1 MVEPAAPASY
11 YGRPVLKAPV
21 WSEEIP
27 WYFFAGG
34 MAGASAPLALAASLA
49 HNRPLARAASAVALA
64 GVAVSPPLLISDLGR
79 PERFLNMLR
88 VFKPTSPMNMGT
100 WILTAFGPAAAL
112 GAGREMLGLLP
123 RAGRAGQVGAAV
135 LGPVLSTYT
144 AVLLA
149 NTAVPVWHEARRELP
164 FVFAGGS
171 MASAGAA
178 ALALTPARSA
188 GPARRLAV
196 GGVLLTGAAAQRME
210 RRLGP
215 LGGPYREGRP
225 ARLRTAAQRLSL
237 AGAALAGL
245 GRGRPAV
252 GRAGAALMLAG
263 VASERRMVFSAGSPS
278 ARDPAYTVGPQRR
291 RLARRQRSEAR
302 LQAAAETSSRGGC

>member
-1 MVEPAAPASY
+1 LSPGPRERRMVEPARPASY

-21 WSEEIP
+21 WSPEIP

-34 MAGASAPLALAASLA
+34 MAGASAPLALAASLS
-49 HNRPLARAASAVALA
+49 HNRPLARAASGVALA
-64 GVAVSPPLLISDLGR
+64 GVAVSPPLLIKDLGR

-88 VFKPTSPMNMGT
+88 VFKPTSPMSMGT
-100 WILTAFGPAAAL
+100 WILSAFGPAAAL
-112 GAGREMLGLLP
+112 GAGRELKGWLP

-135 LGPVLSTYT
+135 LGPALSTYT

-149 NTAVPVWHEARRELP
+149 NTAVPVWHEARQELP

-178 ALALTPARSA
+178 SMVLAPAGSA
-188 GPARRLAV
+188 GPARRLAL
-196 GGVLLTGAAAQRME
+196 GGALLAGVATQRME

-215 LGGPYREGRP
+215 LGDPYRAGRP
-225 ARLRTAAQRLSL
+225 ARLRSAARGLGL

-245 GRGRPAV
+245 GRGRPAAGRV
-252 GRAGAALMLAG
+252 GGALLLAA
-263 VASERRMVFSAGSPS
+263 VASERWMVFSAGAPS
-278 ARDPAYTVGPQRR
+278 ALDPAYTVGPQR
-291 RLARRQRSEAR
+291 ARVSGD
-302 LQAAAETSSRGGC
+302 AAAEALPK

>member
-1 MVEPAAPASY
+1 MVEPAQPTSY
-11 YGRPVLKAPV
+11 YGRAVLKPPV
-21 WSEEIP
+21 WSPEIP

-34 MAGASAPLALAASLA
+34 MAGASAPLALAASLVG
-49 HNRPLARAASAVALA
+49 NRPLARAASGVALA

-100 WILTAFGPAAAL
+100 WILSAFGPAAAL
-112 GAGREMLGLLP
+112 GAGREMLGLFP

-135 LGPVLSTYT
+135 LGPALSTYT

-149 NTAVPVWHEARRELP
+149 NTAVPAWHEARQELP

-178 ALALTPARSA
+178 ALLFTPAHSA

-196 GGVLLTGAAAQRME
+196 GGVLLAGAAVQRME
-210 RRLGP
+210 HRLGP
-215 LGGPYREGRP
+215 LGSVYRDGRP
-225 ARLRTAAQRLSL
+225 ARLRSAARWLSL
-237 AGAALAGL
+237 AGAALAVL
-245 GRGRPAV
+245 SRRRPAV
-252 GRAGAALMLAG
+252 GRAGAALLLAG
-263 VASERRMVFSAGSPS
+263 VASERWMVFSAGAPS
-278 ARDPAYTVGPQRR
+278 ARDPAHTIGPQRE
-291 RLARRQRSEAR
+291 RLGARR
-302 LQAAAETSSRGGC
+302 TN